1 MAYQCDPQTDGEGN
15 VVGFS
20 TTAKTEG
27 YGRFSQNDY
36 IETDQG
42 VRHIFQD
49 VELADEDSEE
59 FSEETYWQ
67 AVANLYP
74 DTYQALEWAAD
85 NVPKELIA
93 DYNNAID
100 NDDRLEANKL
110 LERIVGDYREAS
122 ESPPQSPT
130 DGLEDDEAVDDLE
143 QYSGTLE
150 EEYDALDEDD
160 RAAVDVALDD
170 LIGSEPL
177 GDGVSAQWQDAVYAY
192 QEAGDDVGAAVCAAV
207 AAVHDGSVTQQEAI
221 SYIISNFPM
230 KDVVRAYRQ
239 MNG

>member
-27 YGRFSQNDY
+27 FGRYSQNDY

-42 VRHIFQD
+42 VKHVFQD
-49 VELADEDSEE
+49 VELQDEDSEE
-59 FSEETYWQ
+59 FSEDTYWQ

-100 NDDRLEANKL
+100 NDDRREANRL
-110 LERIVGDYREAS
+110 LERIVGDYREAV

-130 DGLEDDEAVDDLE
+130 DSLEDEEGVDDLE
-143 QYSGTLE
+143 EYSGTLE

-177 GDGVSAQWQDAVYAY
+177 GDGVSAQWQEAVYAY

-239 MNG
+239 MAG